1 MSNASEFHGLLLD
14 LWADLQ
20 SVKVLWQVG
29 VLSLCVGIGWLLS
42 RRYQR
47 RVHGLAPVDATQ
59 ALGIGSL
66 QRLMFPLS
74 TLLLLLIAKSVL
86 RYWQSTHLLNVA
98 ATLLLAMALIRMSI
112 YAMRHTFAPSAWLRA
127 SERWISW
134 LAWIGVAV
142 YLTGLWPHVREVLLD
157 IGFTAGKQRF
167 SLLLVLQ
174 GTLSVVVTLLAAL
187 WLGRLIETR
196 LMGATTLQVNLRV
209 MFAKLAQILLLLAAF
224 LIALPAVG
232 IDLTVLS
239 VFGGMLGVGIG
250 FGLQKI
256 AANYVSGFIILM
268 DRSVSL
274 GDLVTIGDHTGTLT
288 KMTAR
293 YVVVRSLGGLEAI
306 IPNETI
312 ITSTVLNHSFTDRKV
327 RVALPIQVSYATDL
341 DAARDIMVSAAA
353 AHPRVLKDPAP
364 GALITAFVDSG
375 INLEL
380 GVWVDDPDQG
390 LAGLRSDLYAA
401 IWHAFRESGIEIPF
415 PQREIRVLGEVKTTT
430 QK

>member
-1 MSNASEFHGLLLD
+1 MPNSSEFHGLLLD
-14 LWADLQ
+14 LWSDLQ

-42 RRYQR
+42 QRYQR
-47 RVHGLAPVDATQ
+47 RMHGFAPVDVTQ

-74 TLLLLLIAKSVL
+74 ALLLLLVAKSVL
-86 RYWQSTHLLNVA
+86 RYWQSTHLLDVA
-98 ATLLLAMALIRMSI
+98 AALLLAMALIRMSI
-112 YAMRHTFAPSAWLRA
+112 YALRHTFAPSAWLRA

-134 LAWIGVAV
+134 LAWIGVAL
-142 YLTGLWPHVREVLLD
+142 YLTGLWPHVREALLD
-157 IGFTAGKQRF
+157 IGFTTGKQRF

-196 LMGATTLQVNLRV
+196 LMRVTTLQVNLRV

-224 LIALPAVG
+224 LIALPVVG

-327 RVALPIQVSYATDL
+327 RVALPIQVAYATDL
-341 DAARDIMVSAAA
+341 DAARGIMIRAAA

-364 GALITAFVDSG
+364 SALITAFADSG

-390 LAGLRSDLYAA
+390 LAGLRSDLYDA
-401 IWHAFRESGIEIPF
+401 IWRAFRGAGIEIPF
-415 PQREIRVLGEVKTTT
+415 PQREIRVLGAVKTTL
-430 QK
+430 